1 MTQDLVQKARDNMHK
16 PGYQNSALY
25 ARLHKIRKALEELED
40 MVEREARKELL
51 R

>member
-1 MTQDLVQKARDNMHK
+1 MTRDLVQKARDNMHK

-25 ARLHKIRKALEELED
+25 ARLYKIRKELEALED
-40 MVEREARKELL
+40 MIEREARKELI